1 MNRLCPSSETWV
13 YIVPKWE
20 SKSMSFS
27 DGRGEP
33 RADLRSP
40 CPIWRCSEAVGIIV
54 SSEDVA
60 DAYPCTELLAPPWPQ
75 GGSHDNKQYGPTSST
90 SNTAACLTPHS
101 LSSSIPNPIPSTCC
115 LPGAVTDNQLPSPAE
130 TCYRLNLIYTPTWK
144 PALQLLKIFKLMNWI
159 KMFSPLKYLNYMK
172 FFGNVMDSPV
182 TGFTLFLWSM
192 GDCTTKYCKASTKAI
207 KRLHAGYTDAI
218 NAGFSL
224 GFFRNFFR
232 NSVHHEDIL
241 EF

>member
-1 MNRLCPSSETWV
+1 MAGENSGLTSGLHAPSEGVVKLLALLCPQRMLPMR
-13 YIVPKWE
+13 ILAL
-20 SKSMSFS
+20 SF
-27 DGRGEP
+27 
-33 RADLRSP
+33 LRP
-40 CPIWRCSEAVGIIV
+40 PGLRVGLM
-54 SSEDVA
+54 
-60 DAYPCTELLAPPWPQ
+60 T
-75 GGSHDNKQYGPTSST
+75 TSS
-90 SNTAACLTPHS
+90 AIPHRAHPHS
-101 LSSSIPNPIPSTCC
+101 SLSHTSLSVLLYPQPHP
-115 LPGAVTDNQLPSPAE
+115 LHLLRAVPDNQLPSPAE

-172 FFGNVMDSPV
+172 FFGDVMDSPV
-182 TGFTLFLWSM
+182 TGFTLLLWSM

-207 KRLHAGYTDAI
+207 KRLHAGYMDAI

-224 GFFRNFFR
+224 GLFR

>member
-1 MNRLCPSSETWV
+1 MLPMRILAL
-13 YIVPKWE
+13 
-20 SKSMSFS
+20 SF
-27 DGRGEP
+27 
-33 RADLRSP
+33 LRP
-40 CPIWRCSEAVGIIV
+40 PGLRVGLM
-54 SSEDVA
+54 
-60 DAYPCTELLAPPWPQ
+60 T
-75 GGSHDNKQYGPTSST
+75 TSST
-90 SNTAACLTPHS
+90 VPHQAHPTQQPVSACLTPHC
-101 LSSSIPNPIPSTCC
+101 LSSSISNPIPSTCC

-130 TCYRLNLIYTPTWK
+130 TCYRLNLIYTPTWN

-182 TGFTLFLWSM
+182 TGFTSFLWSM

-207 KRLHAGYTDAI
+207 KRLHAGYMDAI

-224 GFFRNFFR
+224 GFYRNFFR